1 MSIKIMIVDD
11 HSMVRE
17 GLKNLLE
24 LEENIEV
31 IEQAEN
37 GIDCLEK
44 LEKVSPDVLLLD
56 INMPS
61 MDGLEVLSNLKKKN
75 SEVKVLLLTAH
86 NESEYLVKAVELGIH
101 GYVLKDAPS
110 SVLVEAINSIYQGET
125 FIQPSLASILNDK
138 IKEKEQDQAKI
149 DSLTKRELE
158 VLKLLSVGM
167 YNKEI
172 GEKLEITER
181 TIKNHVSNIFK
192 KIGVSDRTQAAVFA
206 IRNSLIDLYD

>member
-125 FIQPSLASILNDK
+125 FIQPSLGSILNDK

-172 GEKLEITER
+172 GEKLKITER

>member
-37 GIDCLEK
+37 GIDCFEK

-125 FIQPSLASILNDK
+125 FIQPSLGSILNDK

-172 GEKLEITER
+172 GEKLKITER

>member
-37 GIDCLEK
+37 GIDCFEK
-44 LEKVSPDVLLLD
+44 LEKVSPDVLHLD

-101 GYVLKDAPS
+101 GNV
-110 SVLVEAINSIYQGET
+110 
-125 FIQPSLASILNDK
+125 
-138 IKEKEQDQAKI
+138 
-149 DSLTKRELE
+149 
-158 VLKLLSVGM
+158 
-167 YNKEI
+167 
-172 GEKLEITER
+172 
-181 TIKNHVSNIFK
+181 
-192 KIGVSDRTQAAVFA
+192 
-206 IRNSLIDLYD
+206 

>member
-37 GIDCLEK
+37 GIDCFEK

-75 SEVKVLLLTAH
+75 SEVKILLLTAH
-86 NESEYLVKAVELGIH
+86 IL
-101 GYVLKDAPS
+101 
-110 SVLVEAINSIYQGET
+110 
-125 FIQPSLASILNDK
+125 QPSLLHK
-138 IKEKEQDQAKI
+138 
-149 DSLTKRELE
+149 
-158 VLKLLSVGM
+158 
-167 YNKEI
+167 
-172 GEKLEITER
+172 
-181 TIKNHVSNIFK
+181 
-192 KIGVSDRTQAAVFA
+192 
-206 IRNSLIDLYD
+206 